1 MARTRQ
7 AISTGGELTT
17 ASRRTTGQSSG
28 GADAVEVHLA
38 GVVHIY
44 PSPEGDV
51 VALRGVDLDIDAGE
65 SVALLGPS
73 GAGKSTVLGLLAGE
87 FQPSA
92 GSVRIGDLEVDR
104 AGSDTLA
111 TLRSRD
117 LALVVQGARSNLIPY
132 ATATQNVWFAQHG
145 ARRRG
150 QALEWAPEDLL
161 GLFGLAPLAHVP
173 AAQISA
179 GEQQR
184 LALVAGIATLP
195 RLLLLDEPTS
205 QLRDRER
212 DDVIDAVVEI
222 HRRLG
227 MTVVVVTHDSE
238 VASRLERTVTI
249 RDGRVGA
256 EGRHGREYAV
266 VGRDGTVQLPADA
279 LGLLP
284 PDSLV
289 RVTRLED
296 RIELRRVSSDE
307 DPS

>member
-1 MARTRQ
+1 MTVYAH
-7 AISTGGELTT
+7 AP
-17 ASRRTTGQSSG
+17 A
-28 GADAVEVHLA
+28 AAAVEVHLS

-51 VALRGVDLDIDAGE
+51 VALRGIDLDIRAGE

-92 GSVRIGDLEVDR
+92 GSIRIGDLDVDR
-104 AGSDTLA
+104 ARSDVLA

-117 LALVVQGARSNLIPY
+117 VSLVVQGARANLLPY
-132 ATATQNVWFAQHG
+132 ATAAQNVWFAQHG
-145 ARRRG
+145 ARARG
-150 QALEWAPEDLL
+150 QTLDRTAGELLE
-161 GLFGLAPLAHVP
+161 LFGLAALADV
-173 AAQISA
+173 AAEQLSA

-184 LALVAGIATLP
+184 LALVSGIATLP

-212 DDVIDAVVEI
+212 DEVIDAVVEA

-227 MTVVVVTHDSE
+227 MTVVVVTHDSD
-238 VASRLERTVTI
+238 VAARLQRTVTI

-256 EGRHGREYAV
+256 EGRDGREYAV
-266 VGRDGTVQLPADA
+266 VGRDGSVHLPPDV
-279 LGLLP
+279 LDLLP

-289 RVTRLED
+289 RVSRIED
-296 RIELRRVSSDE
+296 RIELRRVDSEEGSS
-307 DPS
+307 

>member
-1 MARTRQ
+1 VAR
-7 AISTGGELTT
+7 AHEAAPGGGELTT
-17 ASRRTTGQSSG
+17 LAPSRADSG
-28 GADAVEVHLA
+28 AVEVHLS

-51 VALRGVDLDIDAGE
+51 VALRGVDLDIKAGE

-92 GSVRIGDLEVDR
+92 GSIRIGDLDVDR
-104 AGSDTLA
+104 ARSDALA
-111 TLRSRD
+111 TLRARD
-117 LALVVQGARSNLIPY
+117 VSLVVQGARDNLLPY

-145 ARRRG
+145 VRRRG
-150 QALEWAPEDLL
+150 HALDRAPDELL
-161 GLFGLAPLAHVP
+161 DLFGLVSLADVP
-173 AAQISA
+173 AAQMSA

-227 MTVVVVTHDSE
+227 MTVVVVTHDGD

-256 EGRHGREYAV
+256 EGRRGEEYAV
-266 VGRDGTVQLPADA
+266 VGRDGSVHLPQDV
-279 LGLLP
+279 LDLLP

-289 RVTRLED
+289 RVTRLD
-296 RIELRRVSSDE
+296 GRIELRRVDSEADSS
-307 DPS
+307 

>member
-17 ASRRTTGQSSG
+17 ASRRATGQSSG

>member
-1 MARTRQ
+1 MARGRKPT
-7 AISTGGELTT
+7 STGGELTT
-17 ASRRTTGQSSG
+17 RSREDS
-28 GADAVEVHLA
+28 DAVEVHLS

-51 VALRGVDLDIDAGE
+51 VALRGVDLDVQAGE

-92 GSVRIGDLEVDR
+92 GSVRIGELDVDR
-104 AGSDTLA
+104 ARADVLA
-111 TLRSRD
+111 RLRSREVSF
-117 LALVVQGARSNLIPY
+117 VVQGARANLLPY
-132 ATATQNVWFAQHG
+132 ATAAQNVWFAQHG

-150 QALEWAPEDLL
+150 HAVDRSPGELL
-161 GLFGLAPLAHVP
+161 GLFGLGSLADVP
-173 AAQISA
+173 AARMSA

-184 LALVAGIATLP
+184 LALVAGSATLP

-205 QLRDRER
+205 QLRARER
-212 DDVIDAVVEI
+212 DEAIDAVVEI

-227 MTVVVVTHDSE
+227 MTVIVVTHDGD

-266 VGRDGTVQLPADA
+266 VGRDGSVHLPPDV
-279 LGLLP
+279 LDLLP

-296 RIELRRVSSDE
+296 GIELRPVDSDGSS
-307 DPS
+307 P

>member
-1 MARTRQ
+1 MAR
-7 AISTGGELTT
+7 ALEAASGGGVLTT
-17 ASRRTTGQSSG
+17 YAPTRERSP
-28 GADAVEVHLA
+28 AVEVHLS

-51 VALRGVDLDIDAGE
+51 VALRGVDLDIRAGE

-92 GSVRIGDLEVDR
+92 GSVRIGDLDVGR
-104 AGSDTLA
+104 ARSDVLA

-117 LALVVQGARSNLIPY
+117 VSLVVQGARANLLPY
-132 ATATQNVWFAQHG
+132 ATAAQNVWFAQHG

-150 QALEWAPEDLL
+150 HELHRTPGDLL
-161 GLFGLAPLAHVP
+161 DLFGLATHADVP
-173 AAQISA
+173 AAAMSA

-184 LALVAGIATLP
+184 LALVAGVSMRP

-212 DDVIDAVVEI
+212 DEVIDAIIEI

-227 MTVVVVTHDSE
+227 MTVVVVTHDGD

-256 EGRHGREYAV
+256 EGRRGMEYAV
-266 VGRDGTVQLPADA
+266 VGRDGAVHLPPDV
-279 LGLLP
+279 LDLLP

-289 RVTRLED
+289 HVIRGED
-296 RIELRRVSSDE
+296 GVELRRVDSE
-307 DPS
+307 EQA

>member
-1 MARTRQ
+1 MT
-7 AISTGGELTT
+7 TGGQLTP
-17 ASRRTTGQSSG
+17 AARSR
-28 GADAVEVHLA
+28 ADSNAVDVHLS

-44 PSPEGDV
+44 PSSEGDV
-51 VALRGVDLDIDAGE
+51 VALRGVDLDIEAGE

-87 FQPSA
+87 FHPSA
-92 GSVRIGDLEVDR
+92 GSIRIGDLAVDR
-104 AGSDTLA
+104 ATNDVLA

-117 LALVVQGARSNLIPY
+117 VALVVQSARANLLPY

-150 QALEWAPEDLL
+150 SALDRTPGELL
-161 GLFGLAPLAHVP
+161 DLFGLSSVADIQ
-173 AAQISA
+173 AARLSA
-179 GEQQR
+179 GGQQR

-205 QLRDRER
+205 QLRDHER
-212 DDVIDAVVEI
+212 DEVIDAVVEM
-222 HRRLG
+222 HHVLG
-227 MTVVVVTHDSE
+227 MTVVVVTHDSD

-256 EGRHGREYAV
+256 EGRRGREYAI
-266 VGRDGTVQLPADA
+266 VGRDGSVHLPPEVLD
-279 LGLLP
+279 LLP

-289 RVTRLED
+289 HVTRLED
-296 RIELRRVSSDE
+296 SVELRRVDSEGNAS
-307 DPS
+307 

>member
-1 MARTRQ
+1 VT
-7 AISTGGELTT
+7 
-17 ASRRTTGQSSG
+17 
-28 GADAVEVHLA
+28 AVEVHLS

-44 PSPEGDV
+44 PSSEGDV
-51 VALRGVDLDIDAGE
+51 VALRGVDLDIRAGE

-92 GSVRIGDLEVDR
+92 GTIRIGDVDVGRVDPDELAALR
-104 AGSDTLA
+104 A
-111 TLRSRD
+111 RD
-117 LALVVQGARSNLIPY
+117 VSLVVQGAGANLLPY
-132 ATATQNVWFAQHG
+132 ATASQNVWFGQHG
-145 ARRRG
+145 ARSRG
-150 QALEWAPEDLL
+150 HKLDQTSGEVLD
-161 GLFGLAPLAHVP
+161 LFGLASLTDVP
-173 AAQISA
+173 AAEMSA

-184 LALVAGIATLP
+184 LALAAGVAMFP

-212 DDVIDAVVEI
+212 DEVIDAIVEV

-227 MTVVVVTHDSE
+227 ITVVVVTHDGD

-256 EGRHGREYAV
+256 EGRAGQEYAV
-266 VGRDGTVQLPADA
+266 VGRDGSLHLPPEVLD
-279 LGLLP
+279 LLP

-289 RVTRLED
+289 RVTKLQD
-296 RIELRRVSSDE
+296 SVELRRVSSE
-307 DPS
+307 EEEPV